1 MCNTL
6 EKIEYYSNGRLKL
19 FKSNMIYQSWYSNG
33 CIDLLQYKVDEIN
46 YKIELKFSNKG
57 KLEYDNL
64 NKLRKVFRNNFI
76 ADRNQI
82 EKLIRNQSTRNQSKG
97 KVNFLKNIANWL
109 SLKSKLF
116 STKED
121 KLKIVKTK
129 KTQIPLR
136 NNNVISIED
145 NQPDFKAEFIE
156 SYFKSGKIKSK
167 KIKGYDDYYR
177 TEWYKNGNLKYQYN
191 FKSKIVNFF
200 YENGQIKKI
209 GHNGLKEWYENGVLK
224 KEGEKVWYESG
235 KILKDGVRSYYENGQ
250 VMNDAKEKKGWSKEG
265 RLKYDIKI
273 GWYRNG
279 LKSINDKLTK
289 AINNGEIS
297 FSIKSNKITELS
309 IRSLGIIW
317 HESGDL
323 KSLTFKNVSEQVPDI
338 LTLSNYNPNLQR
350 EISVSYENLDIHRGI
365 TFIYPH

>member
-1 MCNTL
+1 MKHL
-6 EKIEYYSNGRLKL
+6 RKIEYYLNVQLKS
-19 FKSNMIYQSWYSNG
+19 FKSNTIYQSWYSNG

-97 KVNFLKNIANWL
+97 KFYFLKNIANWL

-156 SYFKSGKIKSK
+156 SYFKSGNIKSK
-167 KIKGYDDYYR
+167 KIKKHY
-177 TEWYKNGNLKYQYN
+177 
-191 FKSKIVNFF
+191 
-200 YENGQIKKI
+200 
-209 GHNGLKEWYENGVLK
+209 
-224 KEGEKVWYESG
+224 
-235 KILKDGVRSYYENGQ
+235 
-250 VMNDAKEKKGWSKEG
+250 
-265 RLKYDIKI
+265 
-273 GWYRNG
+273 
-279 LKSINDKLTK
+279 
-289 AINNGEIS
+289 
-297 FSIKSNKITELS
+297 
-309 IRSLGIIW
+309 
-317 HESGDL
+317 
-323 KSLTFKNVSEQVPDI
+323 
-338 LTLSNYNPNLQR
+338 
-350 EISVSYENLDIHRGI
+350 
-365 TFIYPH
+365 